1 MASVPNAQG
10 KILWRD
16 LKTGLF
22 FLFGL
27 ALMGW
32 LGFYIGKN
40 TGLLTPHHTVKV
52 FVPDIKGLNEGN
64 FVGISGK
71 KVGTVRTMQF
81 VERNDTNGILL
92 TLDIMGD
99 EYFSLIRKDSKATI
113 RSMGVLGDKL
123 VDITLGHSKEL
134 LADGGTLQLAVEP
147 GLEDLTAS
155 AIKTMKNVG
164 AITDRIEQGEGT
176 LGKIITTNELNDKVE
191 SAIAGLTSLEAKLTS
206 GNGLA
211 PKLLNDGAMAQK
223 VDETLKNLNE
233 ITSSLKQGN
242 GSVGKFVMGDEFLTK
257 LSGVTSRTDSLITML
272 SDSRGSLAKFSRDPA
287 VYDNLNTSILT
298 MQESI
303 KHLDSLFVDLKKNP
317 GRYVHVSVF

>member
-1 MASVPNAQG
+1 
-10 KILWRD
+10 
-16 LKTGLF
+16 
-22 FLFGL
+22 
-27 ALMGW
+27 
-32 LGFYIGKN
+32 
-40 TGLLTPHHTVKV
+40 
-52 FVPDIKGLNEGN
+52 
-64 FVGISGK
+64 
-71 KVGTVRTMQF
+71 
-81 VERNDTNGILL
+81 
-92 TLDIMGD
+92 
-99 EYFSLIRKDSKATI
+99 
-113 RSMGVLGDKL
+113 
-123 VDITLGHSKEL
+123 
-134 LADGGTLQLAVEP
+134 
-147 GLEDLTAS
+147 
-155 AIKTMKNVG
+155 
-164 AITDRIEQGEGT
+164 
-176 LGKIITTNELNDKVE
+176 LNDKVE
-191 SAIAGLTSLEAKLTS
+191 GAIAGLTALEAKLTS

-233 ITSSLKQGN
+233 ITASLKQGN

>member
-1 MASVPNAQG
+1 MAAVPNAEG

-16 LKTGLF
+16 LKTGVF

-27 ALMGW
+27 ALMAW

-71 KVGTVRTMQF
+71 KVGTVRTMEF
-81 VERNDTNGILL
+81 VQRNDTNGILL

-99 EYFSLIRKDSKATI
+99 EFFSLIRKDSKATI
-113 RSMGVLGDKL
+113 RSMGVLGDKR

-134 LADGGTLQLAVEP
+134 LADGGSLELEVEP

-176 LGKIITTNELNDKVE
+176 LGKLITTNELNDKVE

-233 ITSSLKQGN
+233 ITASLKQGN

-272 SDSRGSLAKFSRDPA
+272 SDSRGSLAKFSHDPA

-298 MQESI
+298 MQASI